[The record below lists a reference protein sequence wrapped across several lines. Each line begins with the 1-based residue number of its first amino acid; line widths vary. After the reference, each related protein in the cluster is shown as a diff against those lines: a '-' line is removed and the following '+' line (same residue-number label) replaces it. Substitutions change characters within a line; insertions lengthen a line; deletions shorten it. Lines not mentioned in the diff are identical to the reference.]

1 MTKHRQMHANVLW
14 VYLHET
20 IDEKYTRSFLT
31 SIRELLTWEV
41 NSELTSNINEA
52 LSE

>member
-1 MTKHRQMHANVLW
+1 MIKRKQIENKIW

-20 IDEKYTRSFLT
+20 IDEKYSRSFLT

-41 NSELTSNINEA
+41 DNDLTCNINEA